1 MLFRSINIL
10 TSITNDDTIREF
22 AERNLVRCPY
32 LTEDE
37 LCSIYE
43 TRPECCRSF
52 PNRNSPNC
60 YVPDY
65 CDLDC
70 KNCKDKC
77 CNYISLDSESSNPP
91 KPIDF
96 YRSLDIKCDNC
107 TQCWIK

>member
-1 MLFRSINIL
+1 M
-10 TSITNDDTIREF
+10 
-22 AERNLVRCPY
+22 RCPY
-32 LTEDE
+32 LTKDE

-52 PNRNSPNC
+52 PSKSPNC
-60 YVPDY
+60 YVPEW

-77 CNYISLDSESSNPP
+77 CNYISLDSKTGNEP

-96 YRSLDIKCDNC
+96 YRSLNIKCENC
-107 TQCWIK
+107 TQCWVK